1 MMLRRLPTILLALIS
16 IHPVLADEPEKP
28 DPFKGIKFRNI
39 GPSIGGRVCRA
50 CGVPGDPFTYYAA
63 TAGGGVWKASD
74 GGLTWKPLFHDQPVS
89 RLGRLAV
96 APSDPN
102 VIFLRPP
109 PANTR
114 GHGPA

>member
-50 CGVPGDPFTYYAA
+50 CGVPGHPFTYYAA
-63 TAGGGVWKASD
+63 TPGGAVSD
-74 GGLTWKPLFHDQPVS
+74 PSHCGGTREPARDHQPVS
-89 RLGRLAV
+89 RHRRIPG
-96 APSDPN
+96 
-102 VIFLRPP
+102 PP
-109 PANTR
+109 FR
-114 GHGPA
+114 R